1 MSPMDLASCCE
12 SIIIN
17 LLNAIMSVI
26 RNVNIQSKIVLTKT
40 ANLLTVFANEN
51 MSNSMVS
58 INANLFYTV
67 NPPVDNTPPIE
78 AVTVFY
84 DKFVVPE
91 ADLPGTGTLE
101 EKVILYVCNRWE
113 ITPI

>member
-1 MSPMDLASCCE
+1 
-12 SIIIN
+12 
-17 LLNAIMSVI
+17 MSVI
-26 RNVNIQSKIVLTKT
+26 RNVNIQNKPVLTKT
-40 ANLLTVFANEN
+40 ANVLTVFANEN
-51 MSNSMVS
+51 ADNIVS

-84 DKFVVPE
+84 DSFVVPE

-101 EKVILYVCNRWE
+101 ERVLLYVCNIWNL
-113 ITPI
+113 IPA